1 MKSNKEDISSAMN
14 WYNSLKT
21 EDLAKF
27 YPLYPHV
34 NQMDSMTIVKYWA
47 ENIKG

>member
-1 MKSNKEDISSAMN
+1 MKPNKENICPAMN

-21 EDLAKF
+21 EDLAKV
-27 YPLYPHV
+27 YPHV
-34 NQMDSMTIVKYWA
+34 NQMDSITIVKYLT

>member
-1 MKSNKEDISSAMN
+1 MKSNKEDIISAMN

-21 EDLAKF
+21 EDLAKVH
-27 YPLYPHV
+27 PHV
-34 NQMDSMTIVKYWA
+34 NEMDSTTIINYWK

>member
-21 EDLAKF
+21 EDLVKF
-27 YPLYPHV
+27 YPHV

>member
-27 YPLYPHV
+27 YPHV
-34 NQMDSMTIVKYWA
+34 NQMDSMTIVKYWV

>member
-1 MKSNKEDISSAMN
+1 MKPNKGDIGPAMN

-21 EDLAKF
+21 EDLAKV
-27 YPLYPHV
+27 YPQV
-34 NQMDSMTIVKYWA
+34 NQMDSMTIVKYWS

>member
-1 MKSNKEDISSAMN
+1 MKPNKEDISSAMN

-21 EDLAKF
+21 EELAKVH
-27 YPLYPHV
+27 PHV
-34 NQMDSMTIVKYWA
+34 NEMDSITIVKYWT

>member
-1 MKSNKEDISSAMN
+1 MKSNKEDIVSAMN

-21 EDLAKF
+21 ESLAKVHS
-27 YPLYPHV
+27 HV
-34 NQMDSMTIVKYWA
+34 NEMDSITIVKYWQ